1 MHPFYGLV
9 EGVPVLLGHFVVSL
23 DALAYHFGKVSFLF
37 FQFLQVLQF
46 DVVQNL
52 FDAFFQIVL
61 LVGDFGVRR
70 LQLLVHFLDFLLL
83 LLCLALEVLEFRFL
97 LQQYLH
103 LLHPV
108 HRKRPSDTEQ
118 QYQGGCSAGH
128 HPVFEKLAFAFH
140 FGLLLQLFFVLV
152 VLLCKVCPFLAFSKI
167 NGVAGFC

>member
-52 FDAFFQIVL
+52 FDAFFQFLL

-97 LQQYLH
+97 PKQYLH
-103 LLHPV
+103 LLHPI
-108 HRKRPSDTEQ
+108 HRKRPADTE
-118 QYQGGCSAGH
+118 
-128 HPVFEKLAFAFH
+128 
-140 FGLLLQLFFVLV
+140 
-152 VLLCKVCPFLAFSKI
+152 
-167 NGVAGFC
+167 